1 MPTST
6 EMLIRLSKTLALA
19 SAVIFLWSADT
30 LLPMEQGTAYAQG
43 SDDKEAK
50 TRKTP
55 AMREKVYKRL
65 AEAQELVEAGDTSGA
80 VTVLTELQG
89 MRDLNAYEIAQ
100 VWSFF
105 GYIYYSAENYP
116 ESIKAYEMVLQQPE
130 IPIAMENTTMY
141 TLAQLHFTQ
150 ENYSD
155 AEKFLLRWFEGAA
168 DPGPE
173 PYILLGQLYYQQER
187 YKDAIQPVE
196 TAIRLAKEAGR
207 EIKENWWLLL
217 RVFYYEL
224 ENYPKVIEILE
235 ILVKEHP
242 KKEYWVQLSGMYG
255 EMGKQRQQLFA
266 YEAAYLQGYLE
277 SNSELVTMAQ
287 LYMQD
292 NVPYRGATVLE
303 KGFKEGK
310 VEKNYKNYRLL
321 AQAYQMAREDKLSLA
336 PLQESAKMAEDGDL
350 YFRLAQAYSNL
361 DRWQDCVDAVDK
373 ALKKGDLKRE
383 DTAYVLKGMAY
394 FNMDNLPEA
403 QKAFEQA
410 RKDTRSRRSA
420 DQWLSYIASE
430 RQRQAELDR
439 ALAGLKRN

>member
-1 MPTST
+1 
-6 EMLIRLSKTLALA
+6 MLIKLSKTLALTV
-19 SAVIFLWSADT
+19 AVIFLWSADT
-30 LLPMEQGTAYAQG
+30 VLLTDQGSAYAQG
-43 SDDKEAK
+43 SGDKETK

-55 AMREKVYKRL
+55 SMGAKVYERL
-65 AEAQELVEAGDTSGA
+65 AEAQELVEAGDTNGA
-80 VTVLTELQG
+80 VNVLTALKNS
-89 MRDLNAYEIAQ
+89 RNLNAYEIAQ

-105 GYIYYSAENYP
+105 GYIYYSSDNYP

-130 IPIAMENTTMY
+130 IPVAMENTTMY

-150 ENYSD
+150 ENYSK
-155 AEKFLLRWFEGAA
+155 AEEMLVRWFDSAV

-173 PYILLGQLYYQQER
+173 PYILLGQLYYQLER
-187 YKDAIQPVE
+187 YRDAIKPVE
-196 TAIRLAKEAGR
+196 TAIRLAQESGR

-255 EMGKQRQQLFA
+255 EMGKQRPQLFA
-266 YEAAYLQGYLE
+266 YEAAYIQGYLE

-287 LYMQD
+287 LFMQD
-292 NVPYRGATVLE
+292 NVPYKGATVLE

-310 VEKNYKNYRLL
+310 VDKNYKNYRLL
-321 AQAYQMAREDKLSLA
+321 AQAYQMAREDKKSLA
-336 PLQESAKMAEDGDL
+336 PLQESAKLAEDGDL

-373 ALKKGDLKRE
+373 ALKKGDLKRL

-394 FNMDNLPEA
+394 FNMDNLPAA

-410 RKDTRSRRSA
+410 RKDERSRRSA

-430 RQRQAELDR
+430 RQRQSELDR
-439 ALAGLKRN
+439 ALAALKR